1 MGNCTPEDQTAMVTP
16 VTTLIGGLLSMA
28 GGVAAIVLGTQA
40 NDNEEGSG
48 NTTINAGAAMIT
60 GGFVAMSGA
69 ITWLAFK
76 CREIAVRDDSDSDS
90 DSEDSSSTSS
100 SSDDESEGADAQ
112 EMTQIADN
120 LDQMEQGLSG
130 EADRVGHLVGP
141 ANDDGGQ

>member
-1 MGNCTPEDQTAMVTP
+1 M
-16 VTTLIGGLLSMA
+16 TTLIGGLLSMA

-40 NDNEEGSG
+40 NENEEGSG
-48 NTTINAGAAMIT
+48 NTTINAGAAMVT

-90 DSEDSSSTSS
+90 
-100 SSDDESEGADAQ
+100 SSDEEGEGAE

-120 LDQMEQGLSG
+120 LEQMEEGLG
-130 EADRVGHLVGP
+130 AEADKVGHLAGP
-141 ANDDGGQ
+141 SGDDGGQ